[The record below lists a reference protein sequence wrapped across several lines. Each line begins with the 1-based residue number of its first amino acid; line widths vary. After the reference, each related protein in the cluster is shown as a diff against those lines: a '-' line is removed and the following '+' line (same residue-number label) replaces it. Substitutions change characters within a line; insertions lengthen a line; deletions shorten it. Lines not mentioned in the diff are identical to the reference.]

1 MLVTRGKLENRQAL
15 IDIGIIAFI
24 PTASALFSTNNVAAM
39 PINTYKALI
48 DTGAQR
54 SCLSHSAIAKE
65 GLPSHGKRLI
75 SNVHDVQPH
84 RLYYINLGFWS
95 NGTSSHHSEMQKSY
109 YGWDRPIEVI
119 NIADNHNFDA
129 IIGMDVMEHF
139 SFRFEHDGSFE
150 VELSPK

>member
-15 IDIGIIAFI
+15 IDIGIFPIV
-24 PTASALFSTNNVAAM
+24 PTASVLSSTDGPAAM

-54 SCLSHSAIAKE
+54 SCLSLSAIARE
-65 GLPSHGKRLI
+65 GLVSHGKRSI
-75 SNVHDVQPH
+75 SNIHDVKPH
-84 RLYYINLGFWS
+84 RLYFINLGFWS
-95 NGTSSHHSEMQKSY
+95 NGTIGSNSEIQKSY
-109 YGWDRPIEVI
+109 FGWDRPIEVI

-139 SFRFEHDGSFE
+139 SFRFDHDGSFE
-150 VELSPK
+150 VELEPK